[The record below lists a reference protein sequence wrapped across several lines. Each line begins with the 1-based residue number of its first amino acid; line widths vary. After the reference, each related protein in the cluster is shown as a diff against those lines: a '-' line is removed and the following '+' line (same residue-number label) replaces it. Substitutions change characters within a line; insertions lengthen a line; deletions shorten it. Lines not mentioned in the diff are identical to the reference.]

1 MNSLWQAPV
10 IVVALITW
18 LNATPTSFVD
28 AAQREA
34 LRRQLTPK
42 TTRQLTNLNLPP
54 SAIARIPDADTAG
67 AAAPVTTTQP
77 TGVTT
82 NEDGAP
88 ANLQGRVDGVQVTPP
103 PAAPAVSGG
112 APPAPAAKD
121 SADDGKGDEK
131 FWRNRYA
138 SARQKLDD
146 DQNLAAALQSRISSL
161 TADFTSRDDPAQR
174 AKIGEDRRKALDQ
187 LDRMQKQITADQ
199 KGIELVQEDARR
211 QGVPAGWVR

>member
-10 IVVALITW
+10 VVVALITW
-18 LNATPTSFVD
+18 LNATPTSFAD

-54 SAIARIPDADTAG
+54 SAILPVQDSE
-67 AAAPVTTTQP
+67 AAAPVVAP
-77 TGVTT
+77 VASGVTT

-88 ANLQGRVDGVQVTPP
+88 ASLQGRVDGVQVTPP
-103 PAAPAVSGG
+103 AAPAATSA
-112 APPAPAAKD
+112 APSAPAAKD
-121 SADDGKGDEK
+121 TADDSRGDEK

-146 DQNLAAALQSRISSL
+146 DQNLAAALQTRISSL
-161 TADFTSRDDPAQR
+161 SADFTSRDDPAQR

-187 LDRMQKQITADQ
+187 LDRMQKQIAADQ
-199 KGIELVQEDARR
+199 KAIELVQEDARR
-211 QGVPAGWVR
+211 QGIPAGWVR

>member
-10 IVVALITW
+10 VIVALLTW
-18 LNATPTSFVD
+18 LNATPTSFAD

-42 TTRQLTNLNLPP
+42 TTRQLTNLNLPQ
-54 SAIARIPDADTAG
+54 SALIRVPDSD
-67 AAAPVTTTQP
+67 AAPAAPAATP
-77 TGVTT
+77 ATGFTT

-88 ANLQGRVDGVQVTPP
+88 ASLQGRVDGVQVTPP
-103 PAAPAVSGG
+103 ATPPAATSAAPA
-112 APPAPAAKD
+112 APAAKD
-121 SADDGKGDEK
+121 TADSSKGDEQ

-146 DQNLAAALQSRISSL
+146 DQNLAAALQNRISSL

-174 AKIGEDRRKALDQ
+174 AKIGDDRRKALDQ
-187 LDRMQKQITADQ
+187 LDRMQKQIAADQ
-199 KGIELVQEDARR
+199 KAIEQVQEDARR